1 MAQQE
6 SIARDLPAAIDHF
19 AAFPTWRPSHVATK
33 FPVPSGVLM
42 PTGRLDR
49 VRTYAIRQVVVAEV
63 AGRLRDVVLDLDY
76 AIQMALA
83 QGPRGVVCDLSAM
96 LEGAEPV
103 VVEVLA
109 TAGRHLRDWPGIPV
123 ALACPDPQVREALHA
138 HPLGRHLIV
147 TPSLLSAM
155 TAVLATRT
163 LTVHRKPMAPD
174 PVAPLASRDFITRIL
189 LDWRLSP
196 TIPFAGLVI
205 SELVAN
211 STMDANTDMEVSITL
226 DRGALRLTVRD
237 HAPALPDQRLTNLD
251 LRRRRL
257 SVVAVLSRAFGV
269 LPTAD
274 GGTLAWAV
282 LEAHRPH
289 LSTSNEMPSSRH
301 EP

>member
-1 MAQQE
+1 MAE
-6 SIARDLPAAIDHF
+6 LPSIARDLPAAIDHL

-33 FPVPSGVLM
+33 FPVPSDVLM
-42 PTGRLDR
+42 PTGRQER
-49 VRTYAIRQVVVAEV
+49 VRTYATQQVVVAEV

-76 AIQMALA
+76 AIQIALA
-83 QGPRGVVCDLSAM
+83 LGPRGVVCDLSAM

-123 ALACPDPQVREALHA
+123 AVACPDPQVRETLHA

-163 LTVHRKPMAPD
+163 LTVRRKRQAPD
-174 PVAPLASRDFITRIL
+174 PIAPLASRDFITRTL

-211 STMDANTDMEVSITL
+211 SMMDANTDMEVSMTW

-237 HAPALPDQRLTNLD
+237 HAPALPDQRLSNLD

-257 SVVAVLSRAFGV
+257 SVVAVLSRAFGF
-269 LPTAD
+269 LPAAD

-289 LSTSNEMPSSRH
+289 LSTSNEMPGASD